1 MIFDKSVYSI
11 IILLY
16 ASLLTP
22 TNEMNGTQIDYFH
35 LFLGSFFWPKCQK
48 KIGLLD
54 WKKNQGFSI
63 ETQDLYPLSG
73 LCDAVTLS
81 FYRATTNGIAC
92 FIRWCHNEPMRLLT
106 SLHARSFHVENSKN
120 VNIYVNI

>member
-63 ETQDLYPLSG
+63 ETHINSHFPTELHKKHSWL
-73 LCDAVTLS
+73 V
-81 FYRATTNGIAC
+81 
-92 FIRWCHNEPMRLLT
+92 RLQSDINPKT
-106 SLHARSFHVENSKN
+106 G
-120 VNIYVNI
+120 